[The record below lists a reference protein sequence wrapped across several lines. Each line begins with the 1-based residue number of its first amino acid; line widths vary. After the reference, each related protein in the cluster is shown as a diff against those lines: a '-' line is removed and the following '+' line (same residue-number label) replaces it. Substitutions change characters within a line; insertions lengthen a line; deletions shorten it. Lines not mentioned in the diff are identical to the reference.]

1 MLELL
6 IPLALGLF
14 FGCIC
19 GLIPGL
25 HPNNLIIFVPLILM
39 LFAPL
44 PAAVLLLTAGVVN
57 SFVSMIPAI
66 LLGAPEDAEVL
77 GVLPGHRLLMDG
89 RGYEAVKLTVIGS
102 LGGMLFALASLPLL
116 TLVIPTVY
124 ELIRPL
130 THWLLILVVFFMVM
144 GENSWKQRIFAL
156 SIVFLSGFLGIISLG
171 YADNLIFP
179 LLSSLFGIPILITSI
194 FNKTSLPDKFT
205 EDEENIGK
213 KRIFSSVSIGSLAG
227 IITGLLPGI
236 GSAQATL
243 LAQKVSGKKDGRD
256 FLMSIGAV
264 TTSNVI
270 YSLLALWLIGRARSG
285 IAIAVG
291 EMITLDFEY
300 ILLFLSVIVISSAF
314 ASIATLKLTRP
325 TLFLLKRLNYKTI
338 NIATISFMLLLIFLF
353 SGFLGIF
360 VAIIGISIGLIPN
373 YVNIKR
379 THCMGCLVLPIII
392 YYIGASI

>member
-1 MLELL
+1 MTE
-6 IPLALGLF
+6 
-14 FGCIC
+14 
-19 GLIPGL
+19 
-25 HPNNLIIFVPLILM
+25 
-39 LFAPL
+39 
-44 PAAVLLLTAGVVN
+44 
-57 SFVSMIPAI
+57 
-66 LLGAPEDAEVL
+66 
-77 GVLPGHRLLMDG
+77 
-89 RGYEAVKLTVIGS
+89 
-102 LGGMLFALASLPLL
+102 
-116 TLVIPTVY
+116 
-124 ELIRPL
+124 
-130 THWLLILVVFFMVM
+130 
-144 GENSWKQRIFAL
+144 
-156 SIVFLSGFLGIISLG
+156 VFLSGFLGIISLG

-179 LLSSLFGIPILITSI
+179 LLSSLFGIPILLTSI
-194 FNKTSLPDKFT
+194 FKKTSLPSKFT
-205 EDEENIGK
+205 EDEEKIGK
-213 KRIFSSVSIGSLAG
+213 KRIFSSVSVGSLAG
-227 IITGLLPGI
+227 MITGLLPGI

-291 EMITLDFEY
+291 EMIEINFEY
-300 ILLFLSVIVISSAF
+300 VLLFLSVIVISSAF

-392 YYIGASI
+392 YYLSASL